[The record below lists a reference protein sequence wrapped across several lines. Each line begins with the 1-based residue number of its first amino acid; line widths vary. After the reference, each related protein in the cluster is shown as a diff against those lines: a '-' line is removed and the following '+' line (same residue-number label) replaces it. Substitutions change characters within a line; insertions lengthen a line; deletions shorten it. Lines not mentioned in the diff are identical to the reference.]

1 MRARIA
7 ERLAWLGVGLDAT
20 ANSKGSTLISKKD
33 SRIPVYVIPTNEELM
48 IARHTLELLSA
59 QRAPK
64 LGTVTG

>member
-7 ERLAWLGVGLDAT
+7 ERLVWLGIGLDAT
-20 ANSKGSTLISKKD
+20 ANNKGSSLISKKD

-48 IARHTLELLSA
+48 IARHTLELLST

-64 LGTVTG
+64 VGTTGG